1 METSSSWPSRAVIA
15 AAAVVV
21 TLALW
26 GDLSRFADP
35 VGDKLVFY
43 MRPGAADFIAPY
55 QGARMLVAGLDPYRD
70 ESEALRDPWHRELVV
85 DGHRTSQ
92 FYPPTHLL
100 MLAPLALVYGEDFRA
115 AGRAWLLV
123 HLMAL
128 VGLALVTARLAGRA
142 AALPAATATSARP
155 LVVLFC
161 LVALVLHGGVLLGLE
176 RGQADAVVA
185 LLGWGA
191 IALCLDDK
199 LGRAAFL
206 ATAAM
211 LVKAYPL
218 LLPLGIVAAARDR
231 RQLGRALGGVA
242 LALVLLLV
250 PVARFV
256 PGWLATVR
264 ARLGAFHAAWYNI
277 SFRSLIE
284 QTTPAVAK
292 PLALA
297 AVGLVLVA
305 ALGAWLAARRAQ
317 DASDASERAL
327 WLSLFAGSA
336 LAAPLSAPAVT
347 YSYALVNVLPAALVV
362 ALAQETLVRRLNLG
376 RRGRIEVPAT
386 ILAMLTL
393 FYALRVPG
401 SEEFPLVPLG
411 TLALASLTAM
421 SAARSR
427 REPRLD

>member
-1 METSSSWPSRAVIA
+1 MEPSSWPSRAVVA

-21 TLALW
+21 ALALW

-55 QGARMLVAGLDPYRD
+55 QGARMLLAGLDPYRD
-70 ESEALRDPWHRELVV
+70 ETEALRDPWHRELVV

-92 FYPPTHLL
+92 FYPPTHLV
-100 MLAPLALVYGEDFRA
+100 MLAPFALIYGDDFRA

-123 HLMAL
+123 HLAAII
-128 VGLALVTARLAGRA
+128 GLAFVTARLARRA
-142 AALPAATATSARP
+142 AALPSATRP
-155 LVVLFC
+155 VLVLFC
-161 LVALVLHGGVLLGLE
+161 GVALLLHGGVLLGLE

-206 ATAAM
+206 ATAAT

-218 LLPLGIVAAARDR
+218 LLPLGIVALARDR

-242 LALVLLLV
+242 LALALLLA
-250 PVARFV
+250 PVARLV

-264 ARLGAFHAAWYNI
+264 ARLGAFHAAWYNV
-277 SFRSLIE
+277 SFRSLTE
-284 QTTPAVAK
+284 QTTPSLAR
-292 PLALA
+292 PLAAA

-305 ALGAWLAARRAQ
+305 AVVSWLAARRAR
-317 DASDASERAL
+317 DAGERTL
-327 WLSLFAGSA
+327 WLALFAGSA
-336 LAAPLSAPAVT
+336 LAAPLSAPSVT
-347 YSYALVNVLPAALVV
+347 YSYALVNLLPAALVV
-362 ALAQETLVRRLNLG
+362 ALAQETLVTRLRLG
-376 RRGRIEVPAT
+376 RRGRIEVPTT

-401 SEEFPLVPLG
+401 SEELPLAPLG

-427 REPRLD
+427 RES